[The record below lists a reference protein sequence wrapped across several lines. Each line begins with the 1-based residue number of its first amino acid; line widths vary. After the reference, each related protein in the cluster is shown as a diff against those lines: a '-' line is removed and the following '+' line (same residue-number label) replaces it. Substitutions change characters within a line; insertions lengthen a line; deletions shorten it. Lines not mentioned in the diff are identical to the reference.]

1 MPAEGCGGASSGCY
15 YSSHVANPT
24 MVPEFDSN
32 ASLRSIT
39 FTKKCTQPSVQQCN
53 VSQITQGLVPSCLSN
68 IRTYFRSKGLSER
81 SVNILCHSWR
91 SSTVKQYQ
99 IYCKKCLSFCGVR
112 KENPMLYNETLVI
125 EFLTRLFHEG
135 AKYSAINSARSA
147 LSTFLINE
155 YGITIENSSL
165 VKRFFKGIFELN
177 PPVAR
182 YCMVWDVNIVLS
194 NFYPLDDL
202 PLSIL
207 TYKLTMLLALATH
220 QRVQTLKAISVVDIK
235 VFRDS
240 VFIPIKQLL
249 KHSTQQ
255 NYKQA
260 FYLHAFPD
268 PAICV
273 IATLKHYLDRTSLLR
288 GTHSQ
293 LISFHKPH
301 YPSLDG

>member
-1 MPAEGCGGASSGCY
+1 
-15 YSSHVANPT
+15 
-24 MVPEFDSN
+24 
-32 ASLRSIT
+32 
-39 FTKKCTQPSVQQCN
+39 
-53 VSQITQGLVPSCLSN
+53 
-68 IRTYFRSKGLSER
+68 
-81 SVNILCHSWR
+81 
-91 SSTVKQYQ
+91 
-99 IYCKKCLSFCGVR
+99 
-112 KENPMLYNETLVI
+112 MLYNETLVI
-125 EFLTRLFHEG
+125 EFLTHLFHEG
-135 AKYSAINSARSA
+135 GKYSAINSARSA

-155 YGITIENSSL
+155 YGITIGNSSL
-165 VKRFFKGIFELN
+165 VKRFLKGIFELN

-182 YCMVWDVNIVLS
+182 YCMVWDVNIVLNFLS

-249 KHSTQQ
+249 KHSTQR

-260 FYLHAFPD
+260 LYLHAFPD

-273 IATLKHYLDRTSLLR
+273 MATLKHYLDRTSLLR

-293 LISFHKPH
+293 LLISFHKPH
-301 YPSLDG
+301 YPVSTDTIARWLRMVMFEAGVNIDLFKPHSTRAASVSAAKQSNIPVEHILKLAGWSSCKTFHTFYDKIIVPVE